1 MEVRTSNWEADMRKI
16 KWFATAAAGALII
29 TGLVAWSSPN
39 TQAFVPAQKLGQT
52 DPFQLMT
59 NAKDLPTQ
67 TFEDRT
73 FVF

>member
-1 MEVRTSNWEADMRKI
+1 
-16 KWFATAAAGALII
+16 
-29 TGLVAWSSPN
+29 LVAWSSPN